1 MIILLLFLFLVFLF
15 FFFFLYIYIFLRC
28 GCILMYKYMQWD
40 DTYDTKM
47 QLMGHFYCFY
57 IFFEM
62 RDGIVEHMGA

>member
-1 MIILLLFLFLVFLF
+1 
-15 FFFFLYIYIFLRC
+15 
-28 GCILMYKYMQWD
+28 MYKYMQWD